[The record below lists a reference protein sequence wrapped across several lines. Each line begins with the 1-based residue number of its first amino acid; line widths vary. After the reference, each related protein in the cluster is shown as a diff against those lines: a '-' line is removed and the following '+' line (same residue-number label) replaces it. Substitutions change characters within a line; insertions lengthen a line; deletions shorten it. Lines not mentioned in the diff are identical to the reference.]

1 MNPQV
6 LTHHWLFPA
15 RIHAVA
21 PSSALCVSLE
31 ENHTGP
37 AHMHLR
43 RFQPESNRLS
53 LGKGHNPRGHPAK
66 ASHCSAIT
74 RTKITSRNR
83 GHSPSTGQRYCC
95 LLWGTIPHPYI
106 ISGQPSETH
115 RGEKHNQNSPQRRRC
130 YVNKKSVKNQK
141 APVQPRL
148 LTCRA
153 NQQINIHCT
162 SAITSA
168 KSTRPDPFLTLD
180 EFPQRWRIQHP
191 LTLYPTLNT
200 Q

>member
-21 PSSALCVSLE
+21 PSPTLCVSLE

-43 RFQPESNRLS
+43 CLQPESNRLS
-53 LGKGHNPRGHPAK
+53 LGKGSQPQGPSCKSISLLGHYTKQLTPRN
-66 ASHCSAIT
+66 S
-74 RTKITSRNR
+74 
-83 GHSPSTGQRYCC
+83 GHSPTTKQRYCC
-95 LLWGTIPHPYI
+95 LSWVTIPHPYI

-141 APVQPRL
+141 APVQSRL